1 MIIMKV
7 LRKFMSKF
15 VYVLNGKVMKSK
27 KQTHIYLKERFD
39 FPDYYGHNLDALFDM
54 LTGYNDSTKLN
65 IVLIYTDDLII
76 NQPEYGEKLII
87 TLMEASLANDKIQL
101 KISPQKSKSII

>member
-1 MIIMKV
+1 
-7 LRKFMSKF
+7 
-15 VYVLNGKVMKSK
+15 
-27 KQTHIYLKERFD
+27 
-39 FPDYYGHNLDALFDM
+39 M

-76 NQPEYGEKLII
+76 NQPEYGEQLII